1 MPWYQRCG
9 IEPPLPLRS
18 VLAWPVL
25 WAYGWIAEK
34 LHRPIVHVPDPVTT
48 FRFYD
53 EHYNFVGTLTNMPD
67 VVLIDCAGG
76 QRYSFRLDYLRPG
89 VTPSMASFWNIDD

>member
-34 LHRPIVHVPDPVTT
+34 LHRPIVHVPTPLDVLSTEIEIKHYFNGAEIEIREHPTRVRVVSDP
-48 FRFYD
+48 
-53 EHYNFVGTLTNMPD
+53 EQLWIICPNE
-67 VVLIDCAGG
+67 
-76 QRYSFRLDYLRPG
+76 DYE
-89 VTPSMASFWNIDD
+89 